1 MKQERK
7 EELLRSFPAVPEK
20 YNLIMLQ
27 NKYAENFSIFLTNGR
42 ELFVRCFHKY
52 SGKKVVIER
61 QRYVFAKDG
70 AVRYG
75 IKYDDNGK
83 IYWAALTKFREP
95 VFASSYYGKGFNNDY
110 SILNREAIE
119 QSDMKYSCLSPSCNF
134 PMEYLRLYCQHP
146 NLEYLIKAGYESLIS
161 EEYYGFWGSNT
172 KIYIYSG
179 INWKSNNLLKMLN
192 LNKTEFK
199 LLQGKEKLYE
209 KYIWWRNEF
218 PKESP
223 EHLIAAAEELGASF
237 GVADGLMKL
246 TGYKI
251 FRIIKYLTEQKIG
264 LFMYQDYLEQ
274 CNKLK
279 YNLHDTAICFPRNF
293 MRMHNRLTDIINA
306 LEKQKNKQQ
315 NKEKGRQTAA
325 QIKKARKYRQRME
338 FRYGD
343 LILRQPYSAEEIVY
357 EGKTLCH
364 CVGVYVERHLK
375 AQTNIFFIR
384 KADHPEIPY
393 FTIEV
398 TNDFEIQQCHGYKND
413 VVNERPEEIKIFEAK
428 YQKYLEGLKNER
440 DNSKRAV

>member
-1 MKQERK
+1 MRQERK

-279 YNLHDTAICFPRNF
+279 YNLHDTVICFPHNF
-293 MRMHNRLTDIINA
+293 NAMHTRLSEIIKYEEN
-306 LEKQKNKQQ
+306 EKKKQ
-315 NKEKGRQTAA
+315 ELISRLPER
-325 QIKKARKYRQRME
+325 KKFE
-338 FRYGD
+338 FLYND
-343 LILRQPYSAEEIVY
+343 LMLIQPKSMEEIIR
-357 EGKTLCH
+357 EGRILHH
-364 CVGVYVERHLK
+364 CVGGYAERH
-375 AQTNIFFIR
+375 AEGDTNIFFIR
-384 KADHPEIPY
+384 KSSDPETPY

-398 TNDFEIQQCHGYKND
+398 SNEFHIRQCHGYKND
-413 VVNERPEEIKIFEAK
+413 VNGRPSEIDRFVEQYKK
-428 YQKYLEGLKNER
+428 HLEGLKNER

>member
-1 MKQERK
+1 MKEQRK
-7 EELLRSFPAVPEK
+7 NELLGTFPAVPEK

-246 TGYKI
+246 TGCKI

-279 YNLHDTAICFPRNF
+279 YNLHDTAICFPHNF
-293 MRMHNRLTDIINA
+293 NAMHTRLSEIIKYEEN
-306 LEKQKNKQQ
+306 EKKKQ
-315 NKEKGRQTAA
+315 ELISRLPER
-325 QIKKARKYRQRME
+325 KKFE
-338 FRYGD
+338 FLYND
-343 LILRQPYSAEEIVY
+343 LMLIQPKSMEEIIR
-357 EGKTLCH
+357 EGRILHH
-364 CVGVYVERHLK
+364 CVGGYAERH
-375 AQTNIFFIR
+375 AEGDTNIFFIR
-384 KADHPEIPY
+384 KSSDPETPY

-398 TNDFEIQQCHGYKND
+398 SNEFHIRQCHGYKND
-413 VVNERPEEIKIFEAK
+413 VNGRPSEIDRFVEQYKKHLEE
-428 YQKYLEGLKNER
+428 LKNER
-440 DNSKRAV
+440 DRNKRAV

>member
-179 INWKSNNLLKMLN
+179 INWKSNNLLRTSDSSSGRTWSKLRGCRWFDETDRLQN
-192 LNKTEFK
+192 FQDNKISDRTEN
-199 LLQGKEKLYE
+199 
-209 KYIWWRNEF
+209 W
-218 PKESP
+218 
-223 EHLIAAAEELGASF
+223 
-237 GVADGLMKL
+237 
-246 TGYKI
+246 
-251 FRIIKYLTEQKIG
+251 
-264 LFMYQDYLEQ
+264 
-274 CNKLK
+274 
-279 YNLHDTAICFPRNF
+279 
-293 MRMHNRLTDIINA
+293 
-306 LEKQKNKQQ
+306 
-315 NKEKGRQTAA
+315 
-325 QIKKARKYRQRME
+325 
-338 FRYGD
+338 
-343 LILRQPYSAEEIVY
+343 IVY
-357 EGKTLCH
+357 
-364 CVGVYVERHLK
+364 VS
-375 AQTNIFFIR
+375 
-384 KADHPEIPY
+384 
-393 FTIEV
+393 
-398 TNDFEIQQCHGYKND
+398 
-413 VVNERPEEIKIFEAK
+413 
-428 YQKYLEGLKNER
+428 GL
-440 DNSKRAV
+440 S